1 MKVYHSEVTMDV
13 NNASKPEAVVVDQL
27 PYWSHVLALLLYILL
42 FILAVFGN
50 ALSLWI
56 LRTKPELR
64 TLTHAFL
71 TNLVIADLLLAL
83 LTPFEAVATFSAVYM
98 LGDYG
103 CKIQRTSLYFF
114 YAASILTLSAISLE
128 RYIGICHPL
137 KYDDFKALKTRIILF
152 IWLGSAF
159 IMIPHLYLSE
169 ERTLNGDMVCFRFH
183 TTDKTRAPFFW
194 GYFVPCFVLLYL
206 GPLILVSVTYWRAA
220 RKLTEF
226 ESRLEVTSTVDISM
240 TVRMRKEVLRMLLVV
255 IVFFV
260 IQWTPFEIVEILDSA
275 PGVMDDVNPINS
287 HRVAVNML
295 AFSNAVFNPILFGF
309 MSKPFREGFKEAG
322 LKILKFM
329 CCFTGSLPT
338 LCSCLDVL
346 PSCGCFSS
354 GFQGRKESS
363 ADLTSAPN
371 TSTVEIDWDS
381 SFSRLSNPI
390 SIVESELGDYSIY
403 TQTKSDMPYGIEH
416 QDHKL

>member
-1 MKVYHSEVTMDV
+1 MMNV
-13 NNASKPEAVVVDQL
+13 NNTVKPETDRL
-27 PYWSHVLALLLYILL
+27 PYWSHVLALLLYIFL
-42 FILAVFGN
+42 FVLAVFGN

-71 TNLVIADLLLAL
+71 TNLVITDLLLAL
-83 LTPFEAVATFSAVYM
+83 LTPLEAVATFSAVYV

-128 RYIGICHPL
+128 RYIAICHAL
-137 KYDDFKALKTRIILF
+137 KYEDFKALKTRIILV
-152 IWLGSAF
+152 IWFSSAF
-159 IMIPHLYLSE
+159 IMIPHIYLSE
-169 ERTLNGDMVCFRFH
+169 ERTLDSDTVCFQFH
-183 TTDKTRAPFFW
+183 TTDETRAPFFW
-194 GYFVPCFVLLYL
+194 GYFVPCFFLLYL
-206 GPLILVSVTYWRAA
+206 GPLILVSVTYWKAA
-220 RKLTEF
+220 RRLAEL

-255 IVFFV
+255 IVFFI

-275 PGVMDDVNPINS
+275 PGVMEDVNPINS

-295 AFSNAVFNPILFGF
+295 AFSNAVVNPILFGF

-322 LKILKFM
+322 LNILKFT
-329 CCFTGSLPT
+329 CCATDTRLA
-338 LCSCLDVL
+338 LCSCSDAL
-346 PSCGCFSS
+346 PSCGCLSF
-354 GFQGRKESS
+354 GFGQRKESC

-381 SFSRLSNPI
+381 SFNRLSNPV
-390 SIVESELGDYSIY
+390 SVVESKLGDNDI
-403 TQTKSDMPYGIEH
+403 TGHPEVDMPNQSKA
-416 QDHKL
+416 QDHEL

>member
-1 MKVYHSEVTMDV
+1 MNV
-13 NNASKPEAVVVDQL
+13 NSTGKPEDLETDRL
-27 PYWSHVLALLLYILL
+27 PYWSHVLALLLYIVL
-42 FILAVFGN
+42 FVLAVFGN

-83 LTPFEAVATFSAVYM
+83 LTPLEAVATFSAVYVM
-98 LGDYG
+98 GDYG

-114 YAASILTLSAISLE
+114 YAASVLTLSAISLE
-128 RYIGICHPL
+128 RYIAICHPY
-137 KYDDFKALKTRIILF
+137 KYDDFKALKTRIILS
-152 IWLGSAF
+152 IWLGSAL
-159 IMIPHLYLSE
+159 IVIPHVYLSE
-169 ERTLNGDMVCFRFH
+169 ERTLDGDIVCFQFH
-183 TTDKTRAPFFW
+183 TTDETRAPFFW
-194 GYFVPCFVLLYL
+194 GYFIPCFLLLYL
-206 GPLILVSVTYWRAA
+206 CPLILVSVTYWKAA
-220 RKLTEF
+220 RKLTEL

-240 TVRMRKEVLRMLLVV
+240 TVRMRKDVLRMLLVV

-275 PGVMDDVNPINS
+275 PGVMKDVSPINS

-322 LKILKFM
+322 LNIFKFM
-329 CCFTGSLPT
+329 CCAKDTRPA
-338 LCSCLDVL
+338 LCSCWDTLRT
-346 PSCGCFSS
+346 CGCFCFAF
-354 GFQGRKESS
+354 GQRKESS

-381 SFSRLSNPI
+381 SFSRLSNPV
-390 SIVESELGDYSIY
+390 SIVESELGGNNISG
-403 TQTKSDMPYGIEH
+403 QPESDMPDQGKS